1 MREFTTALGHKV
13 DLDDP
18 ATYKYLPQE
27 KDKVLEKLYQE
38 VGYAHLYIMGTK
50 WERYSK
56 EQVKRVRE
64 LTEEISKFFG
74 AGAGKNMWAQ
84 STIFWQEKLFIF
96 LDEIENMC

>member
-1 MREFTTALGHKV
+1 MREFVTAFGDKV

-18 ATYKYLPQE
+18 ATYKHLPQE
-27 KDKVLEKLYQE
+27 KDKVLERLYQE
-38 VGYAHLYIMGTK
+38 VGYAHLYIMGKK
-50 WERYSK
+50 WERLSK
-56 EQVKRVRE
+56 EQVRRVRA

-74 AGAGKNMWAQ
+74 WDKNMWNE